1 MPERDNDSSR
11 GLRRLISYINEGR
24 PRNLKLFIIKQN
36 EGMES
41 WMKKFLVEDRYAANS
56 LSYIEFL
63 CQVHR
68 EIRNLL

>member
-1 MPERDNDSSR
+1 MPERDNDASR
-11 GLRRLISYINEGR
+11 GLRRFISNINEKR
-24 PRNLKLFIIKQN
+24 PRHLKLFIIKQH
-36 EGMES
+36 EGMEP

-56 LSYIEFL
+56 SSYVEFL